1 MGNLISLVKQPVLE
15 HLTLYVHSGCSSE
28 MYSMEIQH
36 CPHTCS
42 LAVIVKVQDHVTG
55 LHLCLKAD

>member
-15 HLTLYVHSGCSSE
+15 HLTLYVHSRCLSE
-28 MYSMEIQH
+28 MYFMEIQH

-42 LAVIVKVQDHVTG
+42 LAAIVKAQDHMTG
-55 LHLCLKAD
+55 PHLYLKV